1 LGNFG
6 KIPYGHTIE
15 GRLLFDAVHVQ
26 NQYACEPIT
35 RSAED
40 TPTVGESP
48 FILVKKGSCS
58 ITQKVRNIEEAG
70 GHVAIIVDDK
80 DENVEELFLADDGH
94 EGDISI
100 PAIIISQT
108 DGNKIINHYM
118 RFKDDKEEIKK
129 IRFEI
134 KFDIEN
140 KNNVVD
146 FDIWYTPDIE
156 KVYTFLSDFEKYQNA
171 LKNTVKLGIHF
182 VTYPHFMYDAN
193 SFTPKEDCLG
203 SGLYCIRPGKLGIT
217 DGSVIV
223 LESIRQRCLFD
234 WAEKNEK
241 KEVYSKFMKTFYENC
256 IKVENKF
263 NQICSNDAIY
273 NSGVNIDDIN
283 KCLYDSFIGSDAEK
297 QQAQYQKIFK
307 NKILDNEYKLKKEYS
322 ISRVPSITINGRLY
336 VGSWRPEFVFEALCA
351 ALITKPEACYA
362 EGKFQR
368 EVRGFSS
375 VGTFLIIVIV
385 LFINIVLFM
394 VCKDYI
400 RRKVFE
406 RIKDIDIDTRIDKV
420 VNSYVA
426 LKESKDG
433 P

>member
-1 LGNFG
+1 M
-6 KIPYGHTIE
+6 
-15 GRLLFDAVHVQ
+15 
-26 NQYACEPIT
+26 
-35 RSAED
+35 
-40 TPTVGESP
+40 GESP
-48 FILVKKGSCS
+48 FILVKKGSCG

-70 GHVAIIVDDK
+70 GHVAIIINDK
-80 DENVEELFLADDGH
+80 DENVEDMFLADDGH

-100 PAIIISQT
+100 PAILISQS
-108 DGNKIINHYM
+108 DGNKIINYYTQ
-118 RFKDDKEEIKK
+118 FKDNKEEIKK

-140 KNNVVD
+140 RNNIVN
-146 FDIWYTPDIE
+146 FDIWYTPDTE

-171 LKNTVKLGIHF
+171 LGDSVKLGIHF
-182 VTYPHFMYDAN
+182 VTYPHFMYDPN

-217 DGSVIV
+217 DGSIIV
-223 LESIRQRCLFD
+223 LESVKQRCLFD
-234 WAEKNEK
+234 WAEINKK
-241 KEVYSKFMKTFYENC
+241 KEVYLKFMKTFYDNC
-256 IKVENKF
+256 ITVENKF
-263 NQICSNDAIY
+263 TQVCSNEAIY
-273 NSGVNIDDIN
+273 SSGATIDDIN
-283 KCLYDSFIGSDAEK
+283 QCIYESFIGTATEK
-297 QQAQYQKIFK
+297 QQPQYQKIFK
-307 NKILDNEYKLKKEYS
+307 NQLLDKEYELKKQYL

-336 VGSWRPEFVFEALCA
+336 IGSWRPEFVFEALCA
-351 ALITKPEACYA
+351 ALINKPEACYT

-368 EVRGFSS
+368 EVRGFSG